1 MKTTYR
7 KHLLTAI
14 AALSMAA
21 LVSCDDVSPNDR
33 YILGE
38 SVKAERG
45 VLLEDFTGQAC
56 INCPDAH
63 KVIEQLEERYGE
75 DKLIAVSIHCG
86 GFGLSTSRTD
96 FSSGRIGLMTEEGN
110 AIMEAYGIQSFPMG
124 VINMGSPMV
133 YDLWPTEVRNA
144 IKVETDVNIDLD
156 AEYVPDS
163 RDGENGY
170 FGTIDIKAEVKSGT
184 DRIADIQF
192 WIIENGIVATQRSTA
207 GTMEDYVHN
216 NVFRAQVFSGLRGSQ
231 ISLVAGLP
239 TETEGSIANRW
250 TDKEHWVPENISV
263 VAFVSDKSGV
273 LQVVRKAL
281 FPADSETG
289 EEEGQS

>member
-7 KHLLTAI
+7 KHILTS
-14 AALSMAA
+14 AAVLVMTA
-21 LVSCDDVSPNDR
+21 LVSCDEVSQNDR

-38 SVKAERG
+38 PVKAERG

-63 KVIEQLEERYGE
+63 KVIEQLEEQYGA

-96 FSSGRIGLMTEEGN
+96 FNSGRIGLMAEEGN
-110 AIMEAYGIQSFPMG
+110 AIMEAYGIKSFPMG

-156 AEYVPDS
+156 AAYVPDS

-170 FGTIDIKAEVKSGT
+170 FGTIDIKAEVKSGIN
-184 DRIADIQF
+184 RIADIQF
-192 WIIENGIVATQRSTA
+192 WIIENGIVASQRSTS
-207 GTMEDYVHN
+207 GTIDDYVHN
-216 NVFRAQVFSGLRGSQ
+216 NVFRAQVFDGLRGSQ
-231 ISLVAGLP
+231 ISLAAGFP
-239 TETEGSIANRW
+239 NETAGSIANRW

-263 VAFVSDKSGV
+263 VAFVSDNSGV
-273 LQVVRKAL
+273 LQVVRKDL
-281 FPADSETG
+281 CPDDTETG
-289 EEEGQS
+289 EEEQS